1 MEGAILLFFW
11 FIIEFYNVNVFWE
24 GNIEMAENDEKRET
38 VEAELVEDKREEN
51 SSSKMSYNYS
61 TDYFGLE
68 KIVSIIIAIFIG
80 SIIGGIIRII
90 EGKILA
96 GVLRIVLYALGVG
109 IIINILDVIMIATTG
124 KMLRVIE
131 Q

>member
-1 MEGAILLFFW
+1 MT
-11 FIIEFYNVNVFWE
+11 
-24 GNIEMAENDEKRET
+24 ENEEKKET
-38 VEAELVEDKREEN
+38 VEGEVVGDKKKEN
-51 SSSKMSYNYS
+51 SSSEMSYNYD

-68 KIVSIIIAIFIG
+68 KIISIILALFIG
-80 SIIGGIIRII
+80 SLLGGIIRIM

-96 GVLRIVLYALGVG
+96 GVLRIVLYFTG
-109 IIINILDVIMIATTG
+109 IGFIINILDIVMIATTG

>member
-1 MEGAILLFFW
+1 
-11 FIIEFYNVNVFWE
+11 
-24 GNIEMAENDEKRET
+24 
-38 VEAELVEDKREEN
+38 
-51 SSSKMSYNYS
+51 MSYNYD

-68 KIVSIIIAIFIG
+68 KIISIILALFIG
-80 SIIGGIIRII
+80 SLLGGIIRIM

-96 GVLRIVLYALGVG
+96 GVLRIVLYFTG
-109 IIINILDVIMIATTG
+109 IGFIVNILDIVMIATTG